1 MRLNFLS
8 VSFLLSSSSFFARLQ
23 QAATAHAFAR
33 SRVMTLVA
41 FSALLACAGAGA
53 QTLDELRAAARNNHP
68 AIKSARLG
76 VDAAGKEVD
85 AASARYLP
93 SLSIVL
99 EGGGKD
105 LVAEPSRYLRLEQ
118 KVWDGGATAAGVDLA
133 KQSAEL
139 ARSRVAEQEQDIDLQ
154 VISAW
159 QTLQSANGR
168 VVVADRLLKLLSD
181 HEAMMTRRVQSGLST
196 QVELQLVQ
204 AQVMQA
210 RLDRRK
216 ALLNASLAKLRL
228 EQLTGIEGLRNT
240 LSSPASE
247 GVPERFAAEAQAFQ
261 GTDWADGR
269 VVVADRLLKL
279 LSDHEAMMTRRVQSG
294 LSTQVELQLVQAQ
307 VMQARLDRRKALLN
321 ASLAEGLRNT
331 LSSPASEGVPERFAA
346 EAQAFQGTDW
356 AALANRQP
364 TVRRAEKE
372 LLAAQSRIETK
383 RSELRPQLY
392 ARVDRGL
399 GSGGTT
405 AAFVGVRYSTGAGF
419 AASSEVDAL
428 IARAA
433 SLEGARDAARLEVL
447 QAMLNDANEIQENLQ
462 RYKSLVVSVESA
474 RQIHESYVRQ
484 FTAAKKSWL
493 DVMNAMRELSQ
504 NEYALNDVQHNFF
517 GLLQRLRVYAA
528 QQP

>member
-99 EGGGKD
+99 EGGRKD

-118 KVWDGGATAAGVDLA
+118 NVWDGGATAAGVDLA

-139 ARSRVAEQEQDIDLQ
+139 ARSRVPEQEQDIDLQ

-228 EQLTGIEGLRNT
+228 EQLTGI
-240 LSSPASE
+240 
-247 GVPERFAAEAQAFQ
+247 
-261 GTDWADGR
+261 
-269 VVVADRLLKL
+269 
-279 LSDHEAMMTRRVQSG
+279 
-294 LSTQVELQLVQAQ
+294 
-307 VMQARLDRRKALLN
+307 
-321 ASLAEGLRNT
+321 EGLRNT

>member
-1 MRLNFLS
+1 
-8 VSFLLSSSSFFARLQ
+8 
-23 QAATAHAFAR
+23 
-33 SRVMTLVA
+33 MTLVA

-105 LVAEPSRYLRLEQ
+105 LVAKPSRYLRLEQ
-118 KVWDGGATAAGVDLA
+118 NVWDGGATAAGVDLA

-139 ARSRVAEQEQDIDLQ
+139 ARSRVPEQEQDIDLQ

-261 GTDWADGR
+261 GTDWA
-269 VVVADRLLKL
+269 A
-279 LSDHEAMMTRRVQSG
+279 
-294 LSTQVELQLVQAQ
+294 LV
-307 VMQARLDRRKALLN
+307 
-321 ASLAEGLRNT
+321 
-331 LSSPASEGVPERFAA
+331 
-346 EAQAFQGTDW
+346 
-356 AALANRQP
+356 NRQP

>member
-1 MRLNFLS
+1 MRLNFLSVAILGLMRLNFLS

-118 KVWDGGATAAGVDLA
+118 NVWDGGATAAGVDLA

-139 ARSRVAEQEQDIDLQ
+139 ARSRVPEQEQDIDLQ

-181 HEAMMTRRVQSGLST
+181 HEAMMARRVQSGLST

-216 ALLNASLAKLRL
+216 ALLNA
-228 EQLTGIEGLRNT
+228 EQLTGI
-240 LSSPASE
+240 
-247 GVPERFAAEAQAFQ
+247 
-261 GTDWADGR
+261 
-269 VVVADRLLKL
+269 
-279 LSDHEAMMTRRVQSG
+279 
-294 LSTQVELQLVQAQ
+294 
-307 VMQARLDRRKALLN
+307 
-321 ASLAEGLRNT
+321 EGLRNT

-462 RYKSLVVSVESA
+462 RYKSLVVLVESS

>member
-139 ARSRVAEQEQDIDLQ
+139 ARSRVPEQEQDIDLQ

-181 HEAMMTRRVQSGLST
+181 HEAMMTRRVQSELST

-210 RLDRRK
+210 GLDRRK

-228 EQLTGIEGLRNT
+228 EQLTGI
-240 LSSPASE
+240 
-247 GVPERFAAEAQAFQ
+247 
-261 GTDWADGR
+261 
-269 VVVADRLLKL
+269 
-279 LSDHEAMMTRRVQSG
+279 
-294 LSTQVELQLVQAQ
+294 
-307 VMQARLDRRKALLN
+307 
-321 ASLAEGLRNT
+321 EGLRNT

-447 QAMLNDANEIQENLQ
+447 QTMLNDANEIQENLQ
-462 RYKSLVVSVESA
+462 RSKSLVVSVESA

>member
-139 ARSRVAEQEQDIDLQ
+139 ARSRVPEQEQDIDLQ

-159 QTLQSANGR
+159 QTLQSAN
-168 VVVADRLLKLLSD
+168 
-181 HEAMMTRRVQSGLST
+181 
-196 QVELQLVQ
+196 
-204 AQVMQA
+204 
-210 RLDRRK
+210 
-216 ALLNASLAKLRL
+216 
-228 EQLTGIEGLRNT
+228 
-240 LSSPASE
+240 
-247 GVPERFAAEAQAFQ
+247 
-261 GTDWADGR
+261 GR

>member
-1 MRLNFLS
+1 MLTFESFTGINNVLPGHRRSSGEHPCAILGLMRLNFLS

-118 KVWDGGATAAGVDLA
+118 NVWDGGATAAGVDLA

-139 ARSRVAEQEQDIDLQ
+139 ARSRVAEHEQDIDLQ

-240 LSSPASE
+240 LSSPVSE
-247 GVPERFAAEAQAFQ
+247 GVP
-261 GTDWADGR
+261 D
-269 VVVADRLLKL
+269 
-279 LSDHEAMMTRRVQSG
+279 
-294 LSTQVELQLVQAQ
+294 
-307 VMQARLDRRKALLN
+307 
-321 ASLAEGLRNT
+321 
-331 LSSPASEGVPERFAA
+331 RFAA

-447 QAMLNDANEIQENLQ
+447 QTMLNDADEIQENLQ
-462 RYKSLVVSVESA
+462 RSKSLVVSVESS

>member
-99 EGGGKD
+99 EGRGKD

-139 ARSRVAEQEQDIDLQ
+139 ARSRVPEQEQDIDLQ

-181 HEAMMTRRVQSGLST
+181 HEAMMTRRVQSELST

-210 RLDRRK
+210 GLDRRK

-228 EQLTGIEGLRNT
+228 EQLTGI
-240 LSSPASE
+240 
-247 GVPERFAAEAQAFQ
+247 
-261 GTDWADGR
+261 
-269 VVVADRLLKL
+269 
-279 LSDHEAMMTRRVQSG
+279 
-294 LSTQVELQLVQAQ
+294 
-307 VMQARLDRRKALLN
+307 
-321 ASLAEGLRNT
+321 EGLRNT

-517 GLLQRLRVYAA
+517 GLLKRLRVYAA

>member
-118 KVWDGGATAAGVDLA
+118 NVWDGGATAAGVDLA

-139 ARSRVAEQEQDIDLQ
+139 ARSRVPEQEQDIDLQ

-204 AQVMQA
+204 EQVMQA
-210 RLDRRK
+210 GRDRRK

-228 EQLTGIEGLRNT
+228 EQLTGI
-240 LSSPASE
+240 
-247 GVPERFAAEAQAFQ
+247 
-261 GTDWADGR
+261 
-269 VVVADRLLKL
+269 
-279 LSDHEAMMTRRVQSG
+279 
-294 LSTQVELQLVQAQ
+294 
-307 VMQARLDRRKALLN
+307 
-321 ASLAEGLRNT
+321 EGLRNT

-447 QAMLNDANEIQENLQ
+447 QTMLNDANEIQENLQ
-462 RYKSLVVSVESA
+462 RSKSLVVSVESS

>member
-1 MRLNFLS
+1 MPIQAFFLPQVRSIAFTRPLAWLS

-118 KVWDGGATAAGVDLA
+118 NVWDGGATAAGVDLA

-139 ARSRVAEQEQDIDLQ
+139 ARSRVPEQEQDIDLQ

-210 RLDRRK
+210 GLDRRK

-228 EQLTGIEGLRNT
+228 EQLTGI
-240 LSSPASE
+240 
-247 GVPERFAAEAQAFQ
+247 
-261 GTDWADGR
+261 
-269 VVVADRLLKL
+269 
-279 LSDHEAMMTRRVQSG
+279 
-294 LSTQVELQLVQAQ
+294 
-307 VMQARLDRRKALLN
+307 
-321 ASLAEGLRNT
+321 EGLRNT

-372 LLAAQSRIETK
+372 LLAAQSRIEAK

-462 RYKSLVVSVESA
+462 RSKSLVVSVESA

-517 GLLQRLRVYAA
+517 GLLKRLRVYAA

>member
-118 KVWDGGATAAGVDLA
+118 NVWDGGATAAGVDLA

-139 ARSRVAEQEQDIDLQ
+139 ARSRVPEQEQDIDLQ

-181 HEAMMTRRVQSGLST
+181 HEAMMTRRVQSELST

-210 RLDRRK
+210 GLDRRK

-228 EQLTGIEGLRNT
+228 EQLTGI
-240 LSSPASE
+240 
-247 GVPERFAAEAQAFQ
+247 
-261 GTDWADGR
+261 
-269 VVVADRLLKL
+269 
-279 LSDHEAMMTRRVQSG
+279 
-294 LSTQVELQLVQAQ
+294 
-307 VMQARLDRRKALLN
+307 
-321 ASLAEGLRNT
+321 EGLRNT

-447 QAMLNDANEIQENLQ
+447 QAMLNDANEIQENLE

>member
-1 MRLNFLS
+1 MSRGYQLSGLALCNKAHKHHHMANVSSRINKERTISPMGLS
-8 VSFLLSSSSFFARLQ
+8 VFLATLRSSLKRIHGAPSVRLWIGVV
-23 QAATAHAFAR
+23 
-33 SRVMTLVA
+33 VMA
-41 FSALLACAGAGA
+41 SGALLGSASAEA
-53 QTLDELRAAARNNHP
+53 QTLDELRAAARANHP

-85 AASARYLP
+85 AASSRYLP
-93 SLSIVL
+93 SLSMVL
-99 EGGGKD
+99 EGGGKKQ
-105 LVAEPSRYLRLEQ
+105 VAEPSRYLRLEQ
-118 KVWDGGATAAGVDLA
+118 NVWDGGATSAGVDLA

-139 ARSRVAEQEQDIDLQ
+139 ARSRVPEQAQEIDLQ

-159 QTLQSANGR
+159 QTLQSASGR
-168 VVVADRLLKLLSD
+168 VMVANRLLRLLSE
-181 HEAMMTRRVQSGLST
+181 HEYMMDRRVQSGLST

-210 RLDRRK
+210 GLDRRR
-216 ALLNASLAKLRL
+216 ALLNAHLARLRL
-228 EQLTGIEGLRNT
+228 EQLSGIEGLRNA
-240 LSSPASE
+240 LVQPASD
-247 GVPERFAAEAQAFQ
+247 GAPDQFAAEVQTLQ
-261 GTDWADGR
+261 TSDWS
-269 VVVADRLLKL
+269 V
-279 LSDHEAMMTRRVQSG
+279 
-294 LSTQVELQLVQAQ
+294 
-307 VMQARLDRRKALLN
+307 
-321 ASLAEGLRNT
+321 
-331 LSSPASEGVPERFAA
+331 
-346 EAQAFQGTDW
+346 
-356 AALANRQP
+356 LANRQP
-364 TVRRAEKE
+364 AVRRAEME
-372 LLAAQSRIETK
+372 LLAAQARIQTK

-428 IARAA
+428 VARAA

-447 QAMLNDANEIQENLQ
+447 HTLINDSNEIQENLQ
-462 RYKSLVVSVESA
+462 RYQSLKVSVESS

-493 DVMNAMRELSQ
+493 DVMNAIRELSQ

-517 GLLQRLRVYAA
+517 GLLHRLRVYAA

>member
-1 MRLNFLS
+1 
-8 VSFLLSSSSFFARLQ
+8 
-23 QAATAHAFAR
+23 
-33 SRVMTLVA
+33 MTLVA

-139 ARSRVAEQEQDIDLQ
+139 ARSRVPEQEQDIDLQ

-181 HEAMMTRRVQSGLST
+181 HEAMMTRRVQSELST

-228 EQLTGIEGLRNT
+228 EQLTGIEGPRNT

-247 GVPERFAAEAQAFQ
+247 GVP
-261 GTDWADGR
+261 D
-269 VVVADRLLKL
+269 
-279 LSDHEAMMTRRVQSG
+279 
-294 LSTQVELQLVQAQ
+294 
-307 VMQARLDRRKALLN
+307 
-321 ASLAEGLRNT
+321 
-331 LSSPASEGVPERFAA
+331 RFAA

-462 RYKSLVVSVESA
+462 RSKSLVVLVESS

>member
-105 LVAEPSRYLRLEQ
+105 LVAKPSRYLRLEQ
-118 KVWDGGATAAGVDLA
+118 NVWDGGATAAGVDLA

-139 ARSRVAEQEQDIDLQ
+139 ARSRVPEQEQDIDLQ

-181 HEAMMTRRVQSGLST
+181 HEAMMTRRVQSELST

-228 EQLTGIEGLRNT
+228 EQLTGIEGPRNT

-247 GVPERFAAEAQAFQ
+247 GVP
-261 GTDWADGR
+261 D
-269 VVVADRLLKL
+269 
-279 LSDHEAMMTRRVQSG
+279 
-294 LSTQVELQLVQAQ
+294 
-307 VMQARLDRRKALLN
+307 
-321 ASLAEGLRNT
+321 
-331 LSSPASEGVPERFAA
+331 RFAA

>member
-1 MRLNFLS
+1 MPIQAFFLPQVRSIAFTRPLAWLS

-118 KVWDGGATAAGVDLA
+118 NVWDGGATAAGVDLA

-139 ARSRVAEQEQDIDLQ
+139 ARSRVPEQEQDIDLQ

-210 RLDRRK
+210 GLDRRK

-228 EQLTGIEGLRNT
+228 EQLTGI
-240 LSSPASE
+240 
-247 GVPERFAAEAQAFQ
+247 
-261 GTDWADGR
+261 
-269 VVVADRLLKL
+269 
-279 LSDHEAMMTRRVQSG
+279 
-294 LSTQVELQLVQAQ
+294 
-307 VMQARLDRRKALLN
+307 
-321 ASLAEGLRNT
+321 EGLRNT

>member
-1 MRLNFLS
+1 MRLNFLSVAILGLMRLNFLS

-139 ARSRVAEQEQDIDLQ
+139 ARSRVPEQEQDIDLQ

-181 HEAMMTRRVQSGLST
+181 HEAMMTRRVQSELSA

-228 EQLTGIEGLRNT
+228 EQLTGI
-240 LSSPASE
+240 
-247 GVPERFAAEAQAFQ
+247 
-261 GTDWADGR
+261 
-269 VVVADRLLKL
+269 
-279 LSDHEAMMTRRVQSG
+279 
-294 LSTQVELQLVQAQ
+294 
-307 VMQARLDRRKALLN
+307 
-321 ASLAEGLRNT
+321 EGLRNT

-462 RYKSLVVSVESA
+462 RSKSLVVSVESS

>member
-8 VSFLLSSSSFFARLQ
+8 VNFLLSSSSFFARLQ

-118 KVWDGGATAAGVDLA
+118 NVWDGGATAAGVDLA

-139 ARSRVAEQEQDIDLQ
+139 ARSRVPEQEQDIDLQ

-181 HEAMMTRRVQSGLST
+181 HEAMMTRRVQSELST

-210 RLDRRK
+210 GLDRRK

-228 EQLTGIEGLRNT
+228 EQLTGI
-240 LSSPASE
+240 
-247 GVPERFAAEAQAFQ
+247 
-261 GTDWADGR
+261 
-269 VVVADRLLKL
+269 
-279 LSDHEAMMTRRVQSG
+279 
-294 LSTQVELQLVQAQ
+294 
-307 VMQARLDRRKALLN
+307 
-321 ASLAEGLRNT
+321 EGLRNT

>member
-118 KVWDGGATAAGVDLA
+118 NVWDGGATAAGVDLA

-139 ARSRVAEQEQDIDLQ
+139 ARSRVPEQEQDIDLQ

-181 HEAMMTRRVQSGLST
+181 HEAMMTRRVQSELST

-210 RLDRRK
+210 GLDRRK

-247 GVPERFAAEAQAFQ
+247 GVP
-261 GTDWADGR
+261 D
-269 VVVADRLLKL
+269 
-279 LSDHEAMMTRRVQSG
+279 
-294 LSTQVELQLVQAQ
+294 
-307 VMQARLDRRKALLN
+307 
-321 ASLAEGLRNT
+321 
-331 LSSPASEGVPERFAA
+331 RFAA

-447 QAMLNDANEIQENLQ
+447 QTMLNDADEIQENLQ
-462 RYKSLVVSVESA
+462 RSKSLVVSVESS

>member
-139 ARSRVAEQEQDIDLQ
+139 ARSRVPEQEQDIDLQ

-181 HEAMMTRRVQSGLST
+181 HEAMMTRRVRSELST

-247 GVPERFAAEAQAFQ
+247 GVP
-261 GTDWADGR
+261 D
-269 VVVADRLLKL
+269 
-279 LSDHEAMMTRRVQSG
+279 
-294 LSTQVELQLVQAQ
+294 
-307 VMQARLDRRKALLN
+307 
-321 ASLAEGLRNT
+321 
-331 LSSPASEGVPERFAA
+331 RFAA

-462 RYKSLVVSVESA
+462 RYKSLVVLVESA

>member
-8 VSFLLSSSSFFARLQ
+8 VLQ

-118 KVWDGGATAAGVDLA
+118 NVWDGGATAAGVDLA

-139 ARSRVAEQEQDIDLQ
+139 ARSRVPEQEQDIDLQ

-181 HEAMMTRRVQSGLST
+181 HEAMMTRRVQSELST

-210 RLDRRK
+210 GLDRRK

-228 EQLTGIEGLRNT
+228 EQLTGI
-240 LSSPASE
+240 
-247 GVPERFAAEAQAFQ
+247 
-261 GTDWADGR
+261 
-269 VVVADRLLKL
+269 
-279 LSDHEAMMTRRVQSG
+279 
-294 LSTQVELQLVQAQ
+294 
-307 VMQARLDRRKALLN
+307 
-321 ASLAEGLRNT
+321 EGLRNT

-462 RYKSLVVSVESA
+462 RYKSLVVLVESA

>member
-139 ARSRVAEQEQDIDLQ
+139 ARSRVPEQEQDIDLQ

-228 EQLTGIEGLRNT
+228 EQLTGI
-240 LSSPASE
+240 
-247 GVPERFAAEAQAFQ
+247 
-261 GTDWADGR
+261 
-269 VVVADRLLKL
+269 
-279 LSDHEAMMTRRVQSG
+279 
-294 LSTQVELQLVQAQ
+294 
-307 VMQARLDRRKALLN
+307 
-321 ASLAEGLRNT
+321 EGLRNT

-447 QAMLNDANEIQENLQ
+447 QTMLNDANEIQENLQ
-462 RYKSLVVSVESA
+462 RSKSLVVSVESS

>member
-1 MRLNFLS
+1 
-8 VSFLLSSSSFFARLQ
+8 
-23 QAATAHAFAR
+23 
-33 SRVMTLVA
+33 MTLVA

-118 KVWDGGATAAGVDLA
+118 NVWDGGATAAGVDLA

-139 ARSRVAEQEQDIDLQ
+139 ARSRVPEQEQDIDLQ

-181 HEAMMTRRVQSGLST
+181 HEAMMTRRVQSELST

-228 EQLTGIEGLRNT
+228 EQLTGI
-240 LSSPASE
+240 
-247 GVPERFAAEAQAFQ
+247 
-261 GTDWADGR
+261 
-269 VVVADRLLKL
+269 
-279 LSDHEAMMTRRVQSG
+279 
-294 LSTQVELQLVQAQ
+294 
-307 VMQARLDRRKALLN
+307 
-321 ASLAEGLRNT
+321 EGLRNT

-462 RYKSLVVSVESA
+462 RYKSLVVLVESS

>member
-118 KVWDGGATAAGVDLA
+118 NVWDGGATAAGVDLA

-139 ARSRVAEQEQDIDLQ
+139 ARSRVPEQEQDIDLQ

-210 RLDRRK
+210 GRDRRK

-228 EQLTGIEGLRNT
+228 EQLTGI
-240 LSSPASE
+240 
-247 GVPERFAAEAQAFQ
+247 
-261 GTDWADGR
+261 
-269 VVVADRLLKL
+269 
-279 LSDHEAMMTRRVQSG
+279 
-294 LSTQVELQLVQAQ
+294 
-307 VMQARLDRRKALLN
+307 
-321 ASLAEGLRNT
+321 EGLRNT

-447 QAMLNDANEIQENLQ
+447 QTMLNDANEIQENLQ
-462 RYKSLVVSVESA
+462 RSKSLVVLVESS

>member
-118 KVWDGGATAAGVDLA
+118 NVWDGGATAAGVDLA

-139 ARSRVAEQEQDIDLQ
+139 ARSRVPEQEQDIDLQ

-181 HEAMMTRRVQSGLST
+181 HEAMMARRVQSGLST

-228 EQLTGIEGLRNT
+228 EQLTGI
-240 LSSPASE
+240 
-247 GVPERFAAEAQAFQ
+247 
-261 GTDWADGR
+261 
-269 VVVADRLLKL
+269 
-279 LSDHEAMMTRRVQSG
+279 
-294 LSTQVELQLVQAQ
+294 
-307 VMQARLDRRKALLN
+307 
-321 ASLAEGLRNT
+321 EGLRNT

-447 QAMLNDANEIQENLQ
+447 QTMLNDADEIQENLQ
-462 RYKSLVVSVESA
+462 RSKSLVVSVESS

>member
-1 MRLNFLS
+1 MHTASQALAIERQASAQPSLAERVSRPKTRAILGLMNVFRGPKPIRAILGLMRLNFLSVRFPIRRAIIGLMRLNFLS

-118 KVWDGGATAAGVDLA
+118 NVWDGGATAAGVDLA

-139 ARSRVAEQEQDIDLQ
+139 ARSRVPEQEQDIDLQ

-181 HEAMMTRRVQSGLST
+181 HEAMMTRRVQSELST

-210 RLDRRK
+210 GLDRRK

-247 GVPERFAAEAQAFQ
+247 GVP
-261 GTDWADGR
+261 D
-269 VVVADRLLKL
+269 
-279 LSDHEAMMTRRVQSG
+279 
-294 LSTQVELQLVQAQ
+294 
-307 VMQARLDRRKALLN
+307 
-321 ASLAEGLRNT
+321 
-331 LSSPASEGVPERFAA
+331 RFAA

-462 RYKSLVVSVESA
+462 RSKSLVVSVESS

>member
-1 MRLNFLS
+1 MPIQAFFLPQVRSIAFTRPLAWLS

-118 KVWDGGATAAGVDLA
+118 NVWDGGATAAGVDLA

-139 ARSRVAEQEQDIDLQ
+139 ARSRVPEQEQDIDLQ

-181 HEAMMTRRVQSGLST
+181 HEAMMTRRVQSELST

-210 RLDRRK
+210 GLDRRK

-228 EQLTGIEGLRNT
+228 EQLTGI
-240 LSSPASE
+240 
-247 GVPERFAAEAQAFQ
+247 
-261 GTDWADGR
+261 
-269 VVVADRLLKL
+269 
-279 LSDHEAMMTRRVQSG
+279 
-294 LSTQVELQLVQAQ
+294 
-307 VMQARLDRRKALLN
+307 
-321 ASLAEGLRNT
+321 EGLRNT

-447 QAMLNDANEIQENLQ
+447 QTMLNDANEIQENLQ

-517 GLLQRLRVYAA
+517 GLLKRLRVYAA

>member
-118 KVWDGGATAAGVDLA
+118 NVWDGGATAAGVDLA

-139 ARSRVAEQEQDIDLQ
+139 ARSRVPEQEQDIDLQ

-204 AQVMQA
+204 EQVMQA
-210 RLDRRK
+210 GRDRRK

-261 GTDWADGR
+261 GTDWA
-269 VVVADRLLKL
+269 
-279 LSDHEAMMTRRVQSG
+279 
-294 LSTQVELQLVQAQ
+294 
-307 VMQARLDRRKALLN
+307 
-321 ASLAEGLRNT
+321 
-331 LSSPASEGVPERFAA
+331 
-346 EAQAFQGTDW
+346 
-356 AALANRQP
+356 ALANRQS

-462 RYKSLVVSVESA
+462 RSKSLVVSVESS

>member
-8 VSFLLSSSSFFARLQ
+8 VNFLLSSSSFFARLQ

-118 KVWDGGATAAGVDLA
+118 NVWDGGATAAGVDLA

-139 ARSRVAEQEQDIDLQ
+139 ARSRVPEQEQDIDLQ

-181 HEAMMTRRVQSGLST
+181 HEAMMTRRVQSELST

-204 AQVMQA
+204 VQVMQA
-210 RLDRRK
+210 GLDRRK

-228 EQLTGIEGLRNT
+228 EQLTGI
-240 LSSPASE
+240 
-247 GVPERFAAEAQAFQ
+247 
-261 GTDWADGR
+261 
-269 VVVADRLLKL
+269 
-279 LSDHEAMMTRRVQSG
+279 
-294 LSTQVELQLVQAQ
+294 
-307 VMQARLDRRKALLN
+307 
-321 ASLAEGLRNT
+321 EGLRNT

-462 RYKSLVVSVESA
+462 RSKSLVVSVESS

-517 GLLQRLRVYAA
+517 GLLKRLRVYAA

>member
-118 KVWDGGATAAGVDLA
+118 NVWDGGATAAGVDLA

-139 ARSRVAEQEQDIDLQ
+139 ARSRVPEQEQDIDLQ

-181 HEAMMTRRVQSGLST
+181 HEAMMTRRVQSELST

-210 RLDRRK
+210 GLDRRK

-247 GVPERFAAEAQAFQ
+247 GVP
-261 GTDWADGR
+261 D
-269 VVVADRLLKL
+269 
-279 LSDHEAMMTRRVQSG
+279 
-294 LSTQVELQLVQAQ
+294 
-307 VMQARLDRRKALLN
+307 
-321 ASLAEGLRNT
+321 
-331 LSSPASEGVPERFAA
+331 RFAA

-462 RYKSLVVSVESA
+462 RSKSLVVSVESS

>member
-99 EGGGKD
+99 EGRGKD

-139 ARSRVAEQEQDIDLQ
+139 ARSRVPEQEQDIDLQ

-181 HEAMMTRRVQSGLST
+181 HEAMMARRVQSGLST

-228 EQLTGIEGLRNT
+228 EQLTGI
-240 LSSPASE
+240 
-247 GVPERFAAEAQAFQ
+247 
-261 GTDWADGR
+261 
-269 VVVADRLLKL
+269 
-279 LSDHEAMMTRRVQSG
+279 
-294 LSTQVELQLVQAQ
+294 
-307 VMQARLDRRKALLN
+307 
-321 ASLAEGLRNT
+321 EGLRNT

-462 RYKSLVVSVESA
+462 RYKSLVVLVESA

>member
-99 EGGGKD
+99 EGRGKD

-118 KVWDGGATAAGVDLA
+118 NVWDGGATAAGVDLA

-139 ARSRVAEQEQDIDLQ
+139 ARSRVPEQEQDIDLQ

-181 HEAMMTRRVQSGLST
+181 HEAMMTRRVQSELST

-247 GVPERFAAEAQAFQ
+247 GVP
-261 GTDWADGR
+261 D
-269 VVVADRLLKL
+269 
-279 LSDHEAMMTRRVQSG
+279 
-294 LSTQVELQLVQAQ
+294 
-307 VMQARLDRRKALLN
+307 
-321 ASLAEGLRNT
+321 
-331 LSSPASEGVPERFAA
+331 RFAA

-462 RYKSLVVSVESA
+462 RYKSSVVLVESA

>member
-99 EGGGKD
+99 EGGGGKD

-139 ARSRVAEQEQDIDLQ
+139 ARSRVPEQEQDIDLQ

-181 HEAMMTRRVQSGLST
+181 HEAMMTRRVQSELST

-261 GTDWADGR
+261 D
-269 VVVADRLLKL
+269 
-279 LSDHEAMMTRRVQSG
+279 
-294 LSTQVELQLVQAQ
+294 
-307 VMQARLDRRKALLN
+307 
-321 ASLAEGLRNT
+321 
-331 LSSPASEGVPERFAA
+331 
-346 EAQAFQGTDW
+346 TDW

-462 RYKSLVVSVESA
+462 RYKSLVVLVESA

>member
-1 MRLNFLS
+1 LNFLS
-8 VSFLLSSSSFFARLQ
+8 VLQ

-118 KVWDGGATAAGVDLA
+118 NVWDGGATAAGVDLA

-139 ARSRVAEQEQDIDLQ
+139 ARSRVPEQEQDIDLQ

-181 HEAMMTRRVQSGLST
+181 HEAMMTRRVQSELST

-210 RLDRRK
+210 GLDRRK

-228 EQLTGIEGLRNT
+228 EQLTGI
-240 LSSPASE
+240 
-247 GVPERFAAEAQAFQ
+247 
-261 GTDWADGR
+261 
-269 VVVADRLLKL
+269 
-279 LSDHEAMMTRRVQSG
+279 
-294 LSTQVELQLVQAQ
+294 
-307 VMQARLDRRKALLN
+307 
-321 ASLAEGLRNT
+321 EGLRNT

>member
-1 MRLNFLS
+1 MRLNFLSVSYPLSVRAILGLMRLNFLS

-118 KVWDGGATAAGVDLA
+118 NVWDGGATAAGVDLA

-139 ARSRVAEQEQDIDLQ
+139 ARSRVAEHEQDIDLQ

-181 HEAMMTRRVQSGLST
+181 HEAMMTRRVQSELST

-228 EQLTGIEGLRNT
+228 EQLTGI
-240 LSSPASE
+240 
-247 GVPERFAAEAQAFQ
+247 
-261 GTDWADGR
+261 
-269 VVVADRLLKL
+269 
-279 LSDHEAMMTRRVQSG
+279 
-294 LSTQVELQLVQAQ
+294 
-307 VMQARLDRRKALLN
+307 
-321 ASLAEGLRNT
+321 EGLRNT

>member
-8 VSFLLSSSSFFARLQ
+8 VLQ

-118 KVWDGGATAAGVDLA
+118 NVWDGGATAAGVDLA

-139 ARSRVAEQEQDIDLQ
+139 ARSRVPEQEQDIDLQ

-181 HEAMMTRRVQSGLST
+181 HEAMMTRRVRSELST

-247 GVPERFAAEAQAFQ
+247 GVP
-261 GTDWADGR
+261 D
-269 VVVADRLLKL
+269 
-279 LSDHEAMMTRRVQSG
+279 
-294 LSTQVELQLVQAQ
+294 
-307 VMQARLDRRKALLN
+307 
-321 ASLAEGLRNT
+321 
-331 LSSPASEGVPERFAA
+331 RFAA

>member
-118 KVWDGGATAAGVDLA
+118 NVWDGGATAAGVDLA

-139 ARSRVAEQEQDIDLQ
+139 ARSRVPEQEQDIDLQ

-181 HEAMMTRRVQSGLST
+181 HEAMMTRRVQSELST

-228 EQLTGIEGLRNT
+228 EQLTGIEGPRNT

-247 GVPERFAAEAQAFQ
+247 GVP
-261 GTDWADGR
+261 D
-269 VVVADRLLKL
+269 
-279 LSDHEAMMTRRVQSG
+279 
-294 LSTQVELQLVQAQ
+294 
-307 VMQARLDRRKALLN
+307 
-321 ASLAEGLRNT
+321 
-331 LSSPASEGVPERFAA
+331 RFAA

-462 RYKSLVVSVESA
+462 RYKSLVVSVESS

>member
-139 ARSRVAEQEQDIDLQ
+139 ARSRVPEQEQDIDLQ

-181 HEAMMTRRVQSGLST
+181 HEAMMTRRVQSELST

-228 EQLTGIEGLRNT
+228 EQLTGI
-240 LSSPASE
+240 
-247 GVPERFAAEAQAFQ
+247 
-261 GTDWADGR
+261 
-269 VVVADRLLKL
+269 
-279 LSDHEAMMTRRVQSG
+279 
-294 LSTQVELQLVQAQ
+294 
-307 VMQARLDRRKALLN
+307 
-321 ASLAEGLRNT
+321 EGLRNT

-462 RYKSLVVSVESA
+462 RYKSLVVLVESA

>member
-139 ARSRVAEQEQDIDLQ
+139 ARSRVPEQEQDIDLQ

-181 HEAMMTRRVQSGLST
+181 HEAMMTRRVQSELST

-210 RLDRRK
+210 GLDRRK

-228 EQLTGIEGLRNT
+228 EQLTGI
-240 LSSPASE
+240 
-247 GVPERFAAEAQAFQ
+247 
-261 GTDWADGR
+261 
-269 VVVADRLLKL
+269 
-279 LSDHEAMMTRRVQSG
+279 
-294 LSTQVELQLVQAQ
+294 
-307 VMQARLDRRKALLN
+307 
-321 ASLAEGLRNT
+321 EGLRNT

-447 QAMLNDANEIQENLQ
+447 QTMLNDANEIQENLQ
-462 RYKSLVVSVESA
+462 RSKSLVVSVESS

>member
-1 MRLNFLS
+1 MPYYSCHTWPHAIEFPIRCAILGLMRLNFLS

-139 ARSRVAEQEQDIDLQ
+139 ARSRVPEQEQDIDLQ

-181 HEAMMTRRVQSGLST
+181 HEAMMTRRVQSELST

-228 EQLTGIEGLRNT
+228 EQLTGI
-240 LSSPASE
+240 
-247 GVPERFAAEAQAFQ
+247 
-261 GTDWADGR
+261 
-269 VVVADRLLKL
+269 
-279 LSDHEAMMTRRVQSG
+279 
-294 LSTQVELQLVQAQ
+294 
-307 VMQARLDRRKALLN
+307 
-321 ASLAEGLRNT
+321 EGLRNT

>member
-1 MRLNFLS
+1 MPIQAFFLPQVRSIAFTRPLAWLS

-118 KVWDGGATAAGVDLA
+118 NVWDGGATAAGVDLA

-139 ARSRVAEQEQDIDLQ
+139 ARSRVPEQEQDIDLQ

-210 RLDRRK
+210 GLDRRK

-228 EQLTGIEGLRNT
+228 EQLTGI
-240 LSSPASE
+240 
-247 GVPERFAAEAQAFQ
+247 
-261 GTDWADGR
+261 
-269 VVVADRLLKL
+269 
-279 LSDHEAMMTRRVQSG
+279 
-294 LSTQVELQLVQAQ
+294 
-307 VMQARLDRRKALLN
+307 
-321 ASLAEGLRNT
+321 EGLRNT

-474 RQIHESYVRQ
+474 RQIHESYGRQ

-517 GLLQRLRVYAA
+517 GLLKRLRVYAA

>member
-1 MRLNFLS
+1 
-8 VSFLLSSSSFFARLQ
+8 
-23 QAATAHAFAR
+23 
-33 SRVMTLVA
+33 MTLVA

-139 ARSRVAEQEQDIDLQ
+139 ARSRVPEQEQDIDLQ

-181 HEAMMTRRVQSGLST
+181 HEAMMTRRVQSELST

-228 EQLTGIEGLRNT
+228 EQLTGI
-240 LSSPASE
+240 
-247 GVPERFAAEAQAFQ
+247 
-261 GTDWADGR
+261 
-269 VVVADRLLKL
+269 
-279 LSDHEAMMTRRVQSG
+279 
-294 LSTQVELQLVQAQ
+294 
-307 VMQARLDRRKALLN
+307 
-321 ASLAEGLRNT
+321 EGLRNT